1 MASRVGIRGRFAF
14 GFVGTESRN
23 VVEGL
28 CRRTITCIDKVG
40 GCRMLVAIRV
50 PHCCYRFLVLEP
62 LFAMSILSA
71 VVATPVVLG
80 LPVCDS
86 APVTVTSSCAP
97 LAARYSESHFP
108 SSKDERLTP
117 SSGVQDW

>member
-14 GFVGTESRN
+14 GFVGTESKN

-28 CRRTITCIDKVG
+28 CRRAITSIDEVG
-40 GCRMLVAIRV
+40 DRCMLVAIRM
-50 PHCCYRFLVLEP
+50 PHCCYRFPVLKSS
-62 LFAMSILSA
+62 FAMSIVSA

-108 SSKDERLTP
+108 SSKDERPTP